1 LLVSLSF
8 ETFLKFGKIK
18 LICFWRRRFGHG
30 FGFFWSFG
38 FPFFSPFWWRFEPF
52 ISKSE
57 YLEMLKKYRD
67 ELKKELERIEEEI
80 KNLEKEK

>member
-1 LLVSLSF
+1 M
-8 ETFLKFGKIK
+8 
-18 LICFWRRRFGHG
+18 FWRRRFGQG

-38 FPFFSPFWWRFEPF
+38 FPFPPFWWRFGPF

-67 ELKKELERIEEEI
+67 ELRKELERVEEEI
-80 KNLEKEK
+80 KNLEKEE